1 MFYARRTLTNYTA
14 AARFGWV
21 IAITIPLWDLHVLAE
36 PKLEGMLW
44 AVGAL
49 TLASVVGVAVELV
62 FAQLKSGD
70 YLVRLLAEPL
80 AACEGLHHYYP
91 RDMPSDEPTQHQA
104 HHPPFPPHPP

>member
-62 FAQLKSGD
+62 FAELKSGD
-70 YLVRLLAEPL
+70 DLVRLPAERLPAFDGLLAS
-80 AACEGLHHYYP
+80 YP
-91 RDMPSDEPTQHQA
+91 AERPPA
-104 HHPPFPPHPP
+104 HRTHNPAP

>member
-1 MFYARRTLTNYTA
+1 MLFLNHPVLRVLWVISTLFLMFYATRTLTNYTA

-49 TLASVVGVAVELV
+49 TLASGVGVAGGLV
-62 FAQLKSGD
+62 FPELKSGD
-70 YLVRLLAEPL
+70 DLVRV
-80 AACEGLHHYYP
+80 
-91 RDMPSDEPTQHQA
+91 
-104 HHPPFPPHPP
+104 PPER

>member
-62 FAQLKSGD
+62 FAELKSGD
-70 YLVRLLAEPL
+70 DLVRLLAEHL
-80 AACEGLHHYYP
+80 APFEGLVDYYP
-91 RDMPSDEPTQHQA
+91 GDDPADEHTENQCNPLPPLPPS
-104 HHPPFPPHPP
+104 